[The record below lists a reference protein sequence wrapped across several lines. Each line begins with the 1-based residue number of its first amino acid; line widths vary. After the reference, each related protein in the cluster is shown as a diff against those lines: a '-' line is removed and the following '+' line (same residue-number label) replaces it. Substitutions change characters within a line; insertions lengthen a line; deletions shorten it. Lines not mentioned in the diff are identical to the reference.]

1 MKLKY
6 WIIPLACVSA
16 VLCGCEDAVEYTPS
30 IYVTEAQVE
39 PAKTITISG
48 PGEVAEFSVSSSLAV
63 DRDTRVRLE
72 IAPEMLESY
81 NHKYGRE
88 CELLE
93 EYDFEKKEVTI
104 KAGKSVSDAAEIV
117 VKQTLELGKFYCL
130 PVKIVGTDGTM
141 PVLEPS
147 STFYLVFRAPVH
159 SKAVYLGSGNK
170 YLVPGFYDY
179 EVSADAPEG
188 TPDLSKLPEM
198 TLECRVMAN
207 SFKNSDPYISSIMG
221 LEGNVC
227 MRFGDVKIGKDVVQV
242 CMGDYQPAATKVP
255 CATGK
260 WYHLAAVWS
269 RSSLKIYIDGRF
281 ITETPNRGEAVDI
294 TQVHIWQGNPSIGFG
309 IGAGSNYNSHRPL
322 DGYIAEAR
330 VWSKALTGTEIAN
343 LRDLV
348 IVDPK
353 TPGLLTYWKM
363 NEAESINE
371 YESNSRWTFKN
382 KMVDLTGHGFD
393 AKGQSANPTF
403 IDATW

>member
-1 MKLKY
+1 MKLRY
-6 WIIPLACVSA
+6 IIASLALGA
-16 VLCGCEDAVEYTPS
+16 AFAGCSEADEFIPS
-30 IYVTEAQVE
+30 IYVTEAQIE
-39 PAKTITISG
+39 PAKTITISRE
-48 PGEVAEFSVSSSLAV
+48 GETAEFSVSAALAV
-63 DRDTRVRLE
+63 DRDTHVQLE
-72 IAPEMLESY
+72 VVPELLESY
-81 NHKYGRE
+81 NKAYGRE
-88 CELLE
+88 CVLLE
-93 EYDFEKKEVTI
+93 KYDFEKKEVTI
-104 KAGKSVSDAAEIV
+104 KSGKSVSDAAEIV
-117 VKQTLELGKFYCL
+117 VNQTLELGKFYCL

-159 SKAVYLGSGNK
+159 SKAVYLGSSNK

-179 EVSADAPEG
+179 KVPADAPEG
-188 TPDLSKLPEM
+188 TPDLSALPEL
-198 TLECRVMAN
+198 TLECRVMAK
-207 SFKNSDPYISSIMG
+207 SFKASDPYISSIMG

-242 CMGDYQPAATKVP
+242 CKGDYQPAATKMP
-255 CATGK
+255 CATDK

-269 RSSLKIYIDGRF
+269 KTSLKIYIDGRF
-281 ITETPNRGEAVDI
+281 ITETPNRGEKVDI
-294 TQVHIWQGNPSIGFG
+294 TEVQIWQGNPSIGFG

-330 VWSKALTGTEIAN
+330 VWARALTGTEIAN

-348 IVDPK
+348 IVDPQSK
-353 TPGLLTYWKM
+353 GLVAYWKM
-363 NEAESINE
+363 NESEPISE

-382 KMVDLTGHGFD
+382 KIVDLTGHGFD

>member
-1 MKLKY
+1 MIMKLKY
-6 WIIPLACVSA
+6 IAASFVCA
-16 VLCGCEDAVEYTPS
+16 AAFAGCQEAEEYIPS
-30 IYVTEAQVE
+30 IYVTEAQIE

-48 PGEVAEFSVSSSLAV
+48 PGEVAEFSVSASLAV
-63 DRDTRVRLE
+63 DRETHVRLE

-81 NHKYGRE
+81 NRNYGRQ

-117 VKQTLELGKFYCL
+117 VNQTLELGKFYCL

-159 SKAVYLGSGNK
+159 SKAVYLGRSNK
-170 YLVPGFYDY
+170 YIVPGFYDY
-179 EVSADAPEG
+179 KVPAGAPEG
-188 TPDLSKLPEM
+188 TPDLSALSEL

-207 SFKNSDPYISSIMG
+207 NFQGSDPYISSIMG

-242 CMGDYQPAATKVP
+242 CKGDYQPAATTVP

-269 RSSLKIYIDGRF
+269 RSALRIYIDGRF
-281 ITETPNRGEAVDI
+281 ITETPNRGETVDI
-294 TQVHIWQGNPSIGFG
+294 TEVQLWNGSGIGFG
-309 IGAGSNYNSHRPL
+309 IGAGSNYNSNRPL

-363 NEAESINE
+363 NESEPISE
-371 YESNSRWTFKN
+371 TESNSRWRLNN

-393 AKGQSANPTF
+393 AKGQAANPTF